1 MMVKL
6 DTETRRKQIL
16 EISLELIKEG
26 GIQNLTMKK
35 ISLKIGISE
44 QAIYRHY
51 ENKFAILCS
60 IIKYFNEHFDTVFKQ
75 ISEII
80 DPVDR
85 ITKLFEIHLEYF
97 EANPATAAVIFSEE
111 IFQNDS
117 KLSQE
122 VKKLVDMRI
131 KAATKIISAGQRQG
145 NITNDFPAEDLAF
158 IILGALRFLVTTWR
172 LSDFSFSLKERG
184 DSLKRSIIDLITE
197 G

>member
-1 MMVKL
+1 MVKL
-6 DTETRRKQIL
+6 DTKTRQKQIL

-35 ISLKIGISE
+35 ISKKVGISE

-60 IIKYFNEHFDTVFKQ
+60 IINYFNEHFANVYNQ
-75 ISEII
+75 ISEIKDTAGRIERMI
-80 DPVDR
+80 D
-85 ITKLFEIHLEYF
+85 IHLEYF
-97 EANPATAAVIFSEE
+97 ESNQATAAVIFSEE

-122 VKKLVDMRI
+122 VRKLVNWRI
-131 KAATKIISAGQRQG
+131 RAVTEMMKNGQQQGDVSKDYSA
-145 NITNDFPAEDLAF
+145 DDLAF
-158 IILGALRFLVTTWR
+158 IVLGGLRFLVTTWR
-172 LSDFSFSLKERG
+172 LSDFSFSLKDRG
-184 DSLKRSIIDLITE
+184 ESLKRSIIDLVTV